1 MGKYDDII
9 NLPHHV
15 SRVHPPMPM
24 ENRAAQFA
32 PFAALTGHAAAIEE
46 TGRVT
51 SEKIELTDE
60 EKMQLSRRL
69 EYAMQQRA
77 VVTITYFLPDALK
90 QGGRYLSHRGMIK
103 KIDPYDR
110 ELTLTDGKT
119 LPLNTIY
126 AVIAP
131 IFDPL
136 TQ

>member
-90 QGGRYLSHRGMIK
+90 QGGSYVSHRGMIK

-119 LPLNTIY
+119 LSLSTIY

-136 TQ
+136 S

>member
-15 SRVHPPMPM
+15 SPVHPPMPM

-51 SEKIELTDE
+51 SEKIELSDE
-60 EKMQLSRRL
+60 EKVNLSRRL
-69 EYAMQQRA
+69 EYAIHHRA
-77 VVTITYFLPDALK
+77 IVTITYFLPDSYK
-90 QGGRYLSHRGMIK
+90 KGGRYVSYSGMIK
-103 KIDPYDR
+103 RIDEYDH
-110 ELTLTDGKT
+110 EVVLTDGKVIT
-119 LPLNTIY
+119 LDMIC

-131 IFDPL
+131 IFDNME
-136 TQ
+136 Q